1 MNGTSIPR
9 PSRPT
14 SSQELAAM
22 AEDFQ
27 FQHTIPFKYWA
38 RSADTLYQ
46 EAGFAMEEGDYR
58 KAYLMLWRHSILVL
72 KHLNTHPEAKSPVN
86 KIIAK
91 PLRDRQSKE
100 VFKRLEQLK
109 PLIDREYEEWKSM
122 TASQKQIE
130 AERSHSRVRSYDSF
144 SARDPTL
151 SGKAKVL
158 DVGDNQDLAIG
169 LAQRD
174 YQLRDA
180 RRRGTRQAGVTEELE
195 MERRKGGTWD
205 DWNVQD
211 HKPPPES
218 EHPLERKPE
227 PKHEGSLPE
236 GPINDID
243 EDEELRKQMEATR
256 RWLDYNA
263 VGEEEDTARVE
274 DAFRHTMSPSST
286 TSSQSPTTG
295 LKRTPSLPPPRLASR
310 PYHYPSIS
318 RPKPLETERAHLD
331 PRPAPLPP
339 PLRPPK
345 EAVAPTTHRLD
356 SGPPERPRKEP
367 EPAAAYKRLP
377 SPTRAPRRPPKE
389 QAAIEPPPKKERI
402 AFRPAAYLENGD
414 PIRPVFIPTRLK
426 EEFLKIAS
434 DHTRKGLEMCGML
447 CGRPINNALFVSC
460 LLIPEQKSTSDTCE
474 TENESGMLEY
484 CINEDLLML
493 GWIHTHP
500 TQTCFMSSR
509 DLHTQAGYQV
519 MMPESIAIVCAP
531 RHEPSYGIFRLTNP
545 PGLPHILQCT
555 KTETFHMHDI
565 DNIYTRASQPH
576 GHVYHSDKLDF
587 YVQDLRPETMRQV

>member
-1 MNGTSIPR
+1 MNGTSIPK

-14 SSQELAAM
+14 SSQELSAM

-72 KHLNTHPEAKSPVN
+72 KHLNTHPEAKSPIN

-91 PLRDRQSKE
+91 PLRDRQNKE

-109 PLIDREYEEWKSM
+109 PLIDREYEEWRSM
-122 TASQKQIE
+122 AASQKRIE
-130 AERSHSRVRSYDSF
+130 AERSHSRAQSYESF

-180 RRRGTRQAGVTEELE
+180 RKRGTYQAGVTKELE
-195 MERRKGGTWD
+195 MERRKGGAWD
-205 DWNVQD
+205 EWNAQGYTA
-211 HKPPPES
+211 PPES
-218 EHPLERKPE
+218 ERQPETKLEPNSPE
-227 PKHEGSLPE
+227 E
-236 GPINDID
+236 PIHDID

-263 VGEEEDTARVE
+263 MDGEEDTPRVE

-286 TSSQSPTTG
+286 TAPSHQSPTRG
-295 LKRTPSLPPPRLASR
+295 LTRTRTPSLPPPRLANR

-318 RPKPLETERAHLD
+318 QPKPVETEERAHLD
-331 PRPAPLPP
+331 PRPAPMPP

-345 EAVAPTTHRLD
+345 EAVASARRPD
-356 SGPPERPRKEP
+356 SGPPERPRKVAAEP
-367 EPAAAYKRLP
+367 TYKRLP
-377 SPTRAPRRPPKE
+377 SPTRGPRRPPKE
-389 QAAIEPPPKKERI
+389 QAIEPPKKERI

-434 DHTRKGLEMCGML
+434 ENTRKGLEMCGML

-460 LLIPEQKSTSDTCE
+460 LLIPEQKCTPDTCE

-555 KTETFHMHDI
+555 KTETFHTHDI
-565 DNIYTRASQPH
+565 DNIYTGAGQPH

-587 YVQDLRPETMRQV
+587 YVHDLRPKR

>member
-1 MNGTSIPR
+1 
-9 PSRPT
+9 
-14 SSQELAAM
+14 
-22 AEDFQ
+22 
-27 FQHTIPFKYWA
+27 
-38 RSADTLYQ
+38 
-46 EAGFAMEEGDYR
+46 MEEGDYR

-72 KHLNTHPEAKSPVN
+72 KHLNTHPEAKSPIN

-91 PLRDRQSKE
+91 PLRDRQNKE

-109 PLIDREYEEWKSM
+109 PIIDREYEEWKSVA
-122 TASQKQIE
+122 ASQKKTE
-130 AERSHSRVRSYDSF
+130 VERSHSRGPSYDSF

-180 RRRGTRQAGVTEELE
+180 RKRGTHRAGVTAELE

-205 DWNVQD
+205 EWSVQD
-211 HKPPPES
+211 YTQPPDSEPTRPES
-218 EHPLERKPE
+218 SFE
-227 PKHEGSLPE
+227 PSSPTEEPT
-236 GPINDID
+236 NDID

-256 RWLDYNA
+256 RWLDYNSMD
-263 VGEEEDTARVE
+263 GEEDTPRVE
-274 DAFRHTMSPSST
+274 DGFRHTMTPTSTITTTT
-286 TSSQSPTTG
+286 TSSHQSPTNG
-295 LKRTPSLPPPRLASR
+295 LQRTPSLPPPRLASR

-318 RPKPLETERAHLD
+318 RPKPVKTERAHLD

-345 EAVAPTTHRLD
+345 EAIAPIQRTE
-356 SGPPERPRKEP
+356 SGPPERPRKVAEP
-367 EPAAAYKRLP
+367 TTYKRLP
-377 SPTRAPRRPPKE
+377 SPTETPRRSPKE
-389 QAAIEPPPKKERI
+389 QVLAPPKKERI

-426 EEFLKIAS
+426 DEFLKIAAGN
-434 DHTRKGLEMCGML
+434 TRKGLEMCGML

-460 LLIPEQKSTSDTCE
+460 LLIPEQKCTPDTCE

-531 RHEPSYGIFRLTNP
+531 RHEPSYVLCLFFFSSFLCLLVVPLCSCNSGAIN
-545 PGLPHILQCT
+545 
-555 KTETFHMHDI
+555 
-565 DNIYTRASQPH
+565 
-576 GHVYHSDKLDF
+576 
-587 YVQDLRPETMRQV
+587 